1 MVALASRTTPLAD
14 MRHPHYQWPGSLP
27 FSLPAQQV
35 WLPGKKLNDSSTW
48 VAPPLC
54 TLKRLHQSLVQD
66 FDCMDQPAAVLP
78 TQPGAGGAAAEAG
91 AVQQPQPAG
100 PQDNGQL
107 LLPQLNRLHEAYKR
121 SQVASSASSSS
132 QDQQPPK
139 PTIPTQKRVTQ
150 QLSTHWSSFK
160 ALRQSYAGS
169 RFEQQLQLHL
179 PQKHK
184 ATEQDSTLRV
194 EMNGLEEQA
203 DNAKPRELWW
213 KPLSWLGTLRPTSQ

>member
-1 MVALASRTTPLAD
+1 MRRGDVGLPRVVHELDVERVVRAGRTRLRPAAQARLVATRAGRLLGDAAGGGAVLARLPLLP
-14 MRHPHYQWPGSLP
+14 PHRVVR
-27 FSLPAQQV
+27 LPA
-35 WLPGKKLNDSSTW
+35 
-48 VAPPLC
+48 
-54 TLKRLHQSLVQD
+54 RLRLSD
-66 FDCMDQPAAVLP
+66 AAR
-78 TQPGAGGAAAEAG
+78 GAGGAAAGAG
-91 AVQQPQPAG
+91 AAQQPQSAG
-100 PQDNGQL
+100 PQDHGDGQL

-121 SQVASSASSSS
+121 SPVASSASSSS

-160 ALRQSYAGS
+160 VLRQRYAGS
-169 RFEQQLQLHL
+169 RFAQQLELHL

-203 DNAKPRELWW
+203 DNAKPREL
-213 KPLSWLGTLRPTSQ
+213 